1 MKNFKNII
9 RQALSVLAGQC
20 AVVGYALIDN
30 IIVGH
35 HDTVM
40 YSALSIG
47 VAIYMSIFIGLIG
60 VVQALLP
67 IAGQLYGAKN
77 YPEIGRQFRQCL
89 YLAAWISIIGI
100 SILLFP
106 GGILKLAKLSTIQEE
121 MVRSYLL
128 VLALGFIPALCFR
141 IYASLSQA
149 ISRPLFVTML
159 QVGGLAFKLFFNWLF
174 VLQMDMGL
182 SGCALSTTVLNFIF
196 ITIATF
202 MMAKHR
208 AFVPLQ
214 LIKRMERICWNDQK
228 ALLKLGIPIGLCF
241 FIEVTGFAF
250 MNIFVA
256 RFGSV
261 SLSAAQQS
269 VSQLASILYMIPFS
283 FGIATGAI
291 VSQYLGS
298 RQFLQARSSG
308 YQGISIS
315 IAFSA
320 IAGLFVYLFKEPIV
334 SIFSNDPKV
343 ISVAASLIIFI
354 SAYQIAD
361 AIQTTT
367 AYVLRAYKIALLPT
381 ILYAFS
387 LWGIGLFGGYATAF
401 NLTGYTSFSLQGPA
415 GFWLANAISLAFVAI
430 ALLILFNY
438 ISRQFIQ
445 AASQTSAKQIS

>member
-1 MKNFKNII
+1 MTINSFKNITK
-9 RQALSVLAGQC
+9 QALSVLAGQC
-20 AVVGYALIDN
+20 AVVGYAVIDN

-47 VAIYMSIFIGLIG
+47 VAVYMSIFIGLIG

-77 YPEIGRQFRQCL
+77 YQEIGRQFRQCL
-89 YLAAWISIIGI
+89 YLAAWISLIGI
-100 SILLFP
+100 FILLFP
-106 GGILKLAKLSTIQEE
+106 SAILKLAKLNPIQEE
-121 MVRSYLL
+121 MVRSYLF
-128 VLALGFIPALCFR
+128 VLALGFIPAVCFR

-174 VLQMDMGL
+174 VIQLDMGL
-182 SGCALSTTVLNFIF
+182 AGCALSTTLLNFMF
-196 ITIATF
+196 VVIAIF
-202 MMAKHR
+202 MMAKHP

-214 LIKRMERICWNDQK
+214 LIKRMEKICWADQK
-228 ALLKLGIPIGLCF
+228 ALMKLGIPIGLCF

-250 MNIFVA
+250 MNIFIA

-261 SLSAAQQS
+261 HISAAQQS

-298 RQFLQARSSG
+298 RQFLQARSTG
-308 YQGISIS
+308 YQGILIS
-315 IAFSA
+315 IVFSVL
-320 IAGLFVYLFKEPIV
+320 AGLIVYLFRGHIAG
-334 SIFSNDPKV
+334 IFSNDPKV
-343 ISVAASLIIFI
+343 VSVGTSLIIFI
-354 SAYQIAD
+354 SVYQIAD

-381 ILYAFS
+381 VLYAIS
-387 LWGIGLFGGYATAF
+387 LWGIGLFGGYAIAF
-401 NLTGYTSFSLQGPA
+401 NLTNRTPPSLQGPA
-415 GFWLANAISLAFVAI
+415 GFWLANAVSLAFVAL

-438 ISRQFIQ
+438 VSRQFIRR
-445 AASQTSAKQIS
+445 ALLKT